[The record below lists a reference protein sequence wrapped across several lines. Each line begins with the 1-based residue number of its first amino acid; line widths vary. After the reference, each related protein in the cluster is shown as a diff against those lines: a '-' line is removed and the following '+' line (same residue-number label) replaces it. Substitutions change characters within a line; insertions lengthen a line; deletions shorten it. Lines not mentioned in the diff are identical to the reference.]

1 MVTREKAIEAC
12 RAEAKEA
19 SYRPFFAPCDPKLDA
34 QRTERMLRFGGAATL
49 LNRDGRL
56 RERLE
61 GLVAELR
68 ERCTTETE
76 MKLHG
81 WESLIDVLKDC
92 ADDLEAALKEGEK

>member
-1 MVTREKAIEAC
+1 MADPTREQAIEAC
-12 RAEAKEA
+12 RKNARGLRAFGEDFGHGSEAA
-19 SYRPFFAPCDPKLDA
+19 SLDH
-34 QRTERMLRFGGAATL
+34 AATL

-92 ADDLEAALKEGEK
+92 ADDLEAALKEGV